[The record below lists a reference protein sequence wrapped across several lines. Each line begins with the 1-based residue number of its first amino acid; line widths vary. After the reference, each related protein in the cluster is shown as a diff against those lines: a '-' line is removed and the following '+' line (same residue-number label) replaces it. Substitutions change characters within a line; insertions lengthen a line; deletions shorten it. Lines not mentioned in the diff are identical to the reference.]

1 MSRFWMALGALSG
14 LVAVAMAAYA
24 SHGLEPARGTLAM
37 TGASLQAWHALA
49 LFGTGLLAEQRVG
62 SRLPHVAAACF
73 ALGSLAFCT
82 GVYLRALGDASI
94 GLVTPLG
101 GTALM
106 VGWGVLAVAAILPA
120 ER

>member
-49 LFGTGLLAEQRVG
+49 LFGTGLLAERRVG